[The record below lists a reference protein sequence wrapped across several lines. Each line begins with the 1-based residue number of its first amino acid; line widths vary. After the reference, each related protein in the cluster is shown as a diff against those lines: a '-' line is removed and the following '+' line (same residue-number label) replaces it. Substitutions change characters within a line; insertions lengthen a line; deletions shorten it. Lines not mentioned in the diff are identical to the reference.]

1 MIVTLTGSNN
11 YLLRRRLDE
20 LTAKFVAEQGE
31 LALQK
36 IYAEDAE
43 PAAILE
49 AVQSL
54 PFLASRK
61 MVVVRGG
68 SNSKTLSGQIEQII
82 DAAGDGCDL
91 IFYEPFPDKRTSY
104 FKVLKSKTDLEEY
117 NELDVQGLSS
127 WLAETAKK
135 SGSQLSQSDAR
146 YLVERVGTNQEQLAN
161 ELEKLITYDPAISRE
176 SIDLLTV
183 KTPQS
188 KVFDLLDAAFGG
200 NKKRA
205 LELYDEQR
213 AQKVEPQAIMAL
225 IAWQLELIALAFFG
239 KGKDA
244 GQIARDAGISPYPV
258 QKAQRLAAKLSQQ
271 QLKEMVD
278 AAAEID
284 YKSKTSSLNLDEAL
298 KTYIITAL

>member
-1 MIVTLTGSNN
+1 MIITITGSNHF
-11 YLLRRRLDE
+11 LLRQRLNE
-20 LTAKFVAEQGE
+20 LTDRFVAEHGE

-36 IYAEDAE
+36 IDAEAVE

-61 MVVVRGG
+61 MVVVRAG
-68 SNSKTLSGQIEQII
+68 SNNKALSGQIEQII
-82 DAAGDGCDL
+82 DAAGEDCDL
-91 IFYEPFPDKRTSY
+91 IFYEPLPDKRTSY
-104 FKVLKSKTDLEEY
+104 FKVLKSKTELEEY
-117 NELDVQGLSS
+117 NELDVQGLAS
-127 WLAETAKK
+127 WLVESAKK
-135 SGSQLSQSDAR
+135 SGGQLSQNDAR
-146 YLVERVGTNQEQLAN
+146 YLVERVGLNQEQLAN
-161 ELEKLITYDPAISRE
+161 ELEKLITYEPAITHE

-244 GQIARDAGISPYPV
+244 GQIARDAGVSPYPV

-298 KTYIITAL
+298 KTYIVSAL